1 MQVLRELLEY
11 CLQVYNNVR
20 FTFPL
25 AKKPGMWSCPVLNVS
40 PFILLDNACISH
52 TLHQIT

>member
-40 PFILLDNACISH
+40 PFILLDNACNSH